1 MSRHEILRAD
11 VLSWLLEPADPS
23 VRFWALQTLQGKP
36 PTHPDVQ
43 AAQEALMRSPAVKAI
58 LAAQA
63 PEGCWNKP
71 DSMYLPKYTATTHS
85 LLILAELG
93 AKRTPAIERG
103 MEHLFKFQL
112 DSGHFVAVQPKT
124 KKGYASSL
132 IDGGCI
138 TGNVLY
144 YAIHFGY
151 LNDPRIQ
158 RTIDFLIKTHS
169 ARDGGWSCRSYPI
182 NRAGVFP
189 TNCYMGMMKV
199 LRGLAAIPE
208 NQRPAP
214 LQALLKKDVE
224 VTLENR
230 IFWYLR
236 APDGSRKVKQGWTRF
251 GFPLFYQSDALE
263 VLDTL
268 TRLNVR
274 DERMQDAID
283 LVLAGRGSDGKW
295 RLQNTFNGKMWHDI
309 DVKGQPS
316 KWITLRAL
324 RVLRRL
330 YGD

>member
-1 MSRHEILRAD
+1 MH
-11 VLSWLLEPADPS
+11 
-23 VRFWALQTLQGKP
+23 
-36 PTHPDVQ
+36 
-43 AAQEALMRSPAVKAI
+43 SPAVKAI
-58 LAAQA
+58 LAAQT
-63 PEGCWNKP
+63 PEGYWNKP
-71 DSMYLPKYTATTHS
+71 DNMYLPKYTASTHS

-103 MEHLFKFQL
+103 MDHLFKFQL
-112 DSGHFVAVQPKT
+112 DSGHFTTVQPKT
-124 KKGYASSL
+124 KRGYASTL
-132 IDGGCI
+132 TDGACF
-138 TGNVLY
+138 TGNILY

-158 RTIDFLIKTHS
+158 RAIDFLVRTHS
-169 ARDGGWSCRSYPI
+169 SKDGGWSCRAYPI
-182 NRAGVFP
+182 NPAGVFP
-189 TNCYMGMMKV
+189 ANCYMGMMKA

-208 NQRPAP
+208 KHRSAS
-214 LQALLKKDVE
+214 LQALLKKDIE
-224 VTLENR
+224 VTLENHLFR
-230 IFWYLR
+230 YLR
-236 APDGSRKVKQGWTRF
+236 APDGSRKAKPGWTRF

-283 LVLAGRGSDGKW
+283 LVLASRGSDGKW
-295 RLQNTFNGKMWHDI
+295 RLQNTFNGKMCHDI

-324 RVLRRL
+324 NVLRRL

>member
-1 MSRHEILRAD
+1 
-11 VLSWLLEPADPS
+11 
-23 VRFWALQTLQGKP
+23 
-36 PTHPDVQ
+36 
-43 AAQEALMRSPAVKAI
+43 MRSPAVKAI

-63 PEGCWNKP
+63 PEGYWNKP
-71 DSMYLPKYTATTHS
+71 NGIYIPKYTATTHS

-103 MEHLFKFQL
+103 MEHLFKSQL
-112 DSGHFVAVQPKT
+112 DSGHFAFIQPKT
-124 KKGYASSL
+124 KKGYASVVA
-132 IDGGCI
+132 DGGCL

-151 LNDPRIQ
+151 LDDPRIQ
-158 RTIDFLIKTHS
+158 RTIDFLVKTHS
-169 ARDGGWSCRSYPI
+169 AEEGGWPCRSYPI
-182 NRAGVFP
+182 NRAAVFP

-199 LRGLAAIPE
+199 LRGLCAIPE
-208 NQRPAP
+208 RRRSASVH
-214 LQALLKKDVE
+214 AIIKRVVE

-230 IFWYLR
+230 IFRYLR
-236 APDGSRKVKQGWTRF
+236 AADGSRKVKQGWTRF

-268 TRLNVR
+268 TRLNFR
-274 DERMQDAID
+274 DDRMQDAID
-283 LVLAGRGSDGKW
+283 LVLANRGPDGKW

-324 RVLRRL
+324 CALRRF
-330 YGD
+330 YGN

>member
-1 MSRHEILRAD
+1 MPRPEPLRTD
-11 VLSWLLEPADPS
+11 VLNWLLEPADPS
-23 VRFWALQTLQGKP
+23 IRYWALQTLQDKSNS
-36 PTHPDVQ
+36 HPDVQ
-43 AAQEALMRSPAVKAI
+43 AAQEAIMGSPAVKAI

-63 PEGCWNKP
+63 PEGYWNKP

-93 AKRTPAIERG
+93 AKRTPAIARG
-103 MEHLFKFQL
+103 MELLFKFQL
-112 DSGHFVAVQPKT
+112 DSGHFTTVQPRT
-124 KKGYASSL
+124 KRGYASPL
-132 IDGGCI
+132 IDGGCF
-138 TGNVLY
+138 TGNILY

-151 LNDPRIQ
+151 LKDPRIQ
-158 RTIDFLIKTHS
+158 RTIEFLIKAHS
-169 ARDGGWSCRSYPI
+169 AKDGGWPCRSYPI

-208 NQRPAP
+208 GQRPAP
-214 LQALLKKDVE
+214 VQAILKKDVE
-224 VTLENR
+224 LTLENH
-230 IFWYLR
+230 IFRYLR
-236 APDGSRKVKQGWTRF
+236 APDGSRKAKPGWTRF

-274 DERMQDAID
+274 DERMQNAID
-283 LVLAGRGSDGKW
+283 LVEANRGPEGKW

-324 RVLRRL
+324 RVLHRL
-330 YGD
+330 HSD